1 MEMSYDQDRESVVA
15 PRKARENIRGDRKI
29 TGSVKVVYDR
39 NKQRNKVDVKKA
51 FDIWIWSSGKSC
63 GLEIPI

>member
-15 PRKARENIRGDRKI
+15 PCKARENIRGDRKI

-39 NKQRNKVDVKKA
+39 NKQSLHEMIITENA
-51 FDIWIWSSGKSC
+51 GKR
-63 GLEIPI
+63 ERI